1 MRRGLRGAVFFTCML
16 LLLPLVQGQI
26 CASIPTNGCDL
37 TQDTTLIL
45 GTYFLPNGMDA
56 TTDNVR
62 LNCNGATIRGSN
74 VEGAD

>member
-1 MRRGLRGAVFFTCML
+1 MSNAPRAGIFLALL
-16 LLLPLVQGQI
+16 LLLPMVHGQS
-26 CASIPTNGCDL
+26 CTSVPTNGCDL

-62 LNCNGATIRGSN
+62 LNCNGATIKIGRAH
-74 VEGAD
+74 V